1 MYEISNEV
9 TQRLQE
15 SVEVACVTGVFA
27 GSPSPAAQLLSLA
40 SPASPSSYATTV
52 SMTCLSNPSV

>member
-1 MYEISNEV
+1 MYEIPNEV

-15 SVEVACVTGVFA
+15 SVEVVCVTGAFTPC
-27 GSPSPAAQLLSLA
+27 SAAQLL
-40 SPASPSSYATTV
+40 SPASPSSYAATV